1 MASHRRAGTLAKT
14 VPMHLIAI
22 AWLYVALM
30 AAVVEATSSQG
41 SVLGAL
47 FTFVGYGVLPLS
59 IVLYVLRSPI
69 RRAAQRAADAAA
81 DPQSTTVPARPLTL
95 TLSSEGRGN
104 NSAPSPDAQ
113 GLDPDGGRHAPG
125 HAVTPE
131 RKEP

>member
-1 MASHRRAGTLAKT
+1 
-14 VPMHLIAI
+14 MHLIAI

-59 IVLYVLRSPI
+59 IVLYIVRSRI
-69 RRAAQRAADAAA
+69 RRAAQRNSAAA
-81 DPQSTTVPARPLTL
+81 A
-95 TLSSEGRGN
+95 
-104 NSAPSPDAQ
+104 SPDAQ
-113 GLDPDGGRHAPG
+113 GLDPDRGSHASG

-131 RKEP
+131 REEP